1 MISFIISHPL
11 SVPFM
16 SINFFKNQTPFSII
30 MGLEEKGCVL
40 YGKYE
45 LRRFLVQGSFSK
57 VYHDLNFVTGEN
69 IAMKVL

>member
-1 MISFIISHPL
+1 
-11 SVPFM
+11 
-16 SINFFKNQTPFSII
+16 